1 MKNKGLTNWDWNFDY
16 GEGLVVTWA
25 SNTTLKI
32 PLNIEKSDNYKL
44 FIRYFKNQKGGEIKV
59 YLDGKPIIINTND
72 QLNKFVWKDFGT
84 FKLNKGKHELILEN
98 VNGFNAVNLF
108 TLIPEGEYYKARG
121 EITKLLQNKTM
132 IYLFEAESDLYRENA
147 KIVKGIDYSNGE
159 AIKFSKNGK
168 AWQTLDIIKNGTYKL
183 ALKGSGEFKISLGNY
198 TDIVSLNT
206 NNFTYTPLF
215 YLNQGTYNIKI
226 TPISSINNLV
236 KIEDMPV
243 LDVVWLYST
252 ETNQT
257 IGQLFEVKERPA
269 KVINYTKIN
278 PTLWKVRVNA
288 TKPFMLNFA
297 EAYDPLWEA
306 SIYKNGRKVEVAKS
320 IPLYSVIN
328 GYWINQT
335 GNLEITIRYKP
346 QVWFDRGLI
355 ISLVTFIGAI
365 GYLFYDWRRDKE
377 DRWAKRLEKRFKR

>member
-1 MKNKGLTNWDWNFDY
+1 M
-16 GEGLVVTWA
+16 
-25 SNTTLKI
+25 
-32 PLNIEKSDNYKL
+32 
-44 FIRYFKNQKGGEIKV
+44 
-59 YLDGKPIIINTND
+59 
-72 QLNKFVWKDFGT
+72 
-84 FKLNKGKHELILEN
+84 
-98 VNGFNAVNLF
+98 
-108 TLIPEGEYYKARG
+108 
-121 EITKLLQNKTM
+121 
-132 IYLFEAESDLYRENA
+132 
-147 KIVKGIDYSNGE
+147 
-159 AIKFSKNGK
+159 
-168 AWQTLDIIKNGTYKL
+168 DIIKNGTYKL

-288 TKPFMLNFA
+288 TKPFMLRS
-297 EAYDPLWEA
+297 EEHTSELQ
-306 SIYKNGRKVEVAKS
+306 SH
-320 IPLYSVIN
+320 
-328 GYWINQT
+328 
-335 GNLEITIRYKP
+335 
-346 QVWFDRGLI
+346 
-355 ISLVTFIGAI
+355 
-365 GYLFYDWRRDKE
+365 
-377 DRWAKRLEKRFKR
+377 